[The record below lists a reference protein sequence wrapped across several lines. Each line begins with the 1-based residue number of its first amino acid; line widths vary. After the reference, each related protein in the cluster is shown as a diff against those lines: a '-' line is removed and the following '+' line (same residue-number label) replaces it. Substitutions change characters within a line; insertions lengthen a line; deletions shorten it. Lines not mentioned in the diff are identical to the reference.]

1 MNQNLCTLLTNDA
14 RARIFIR
21 TVAKWADFKHDA
33 RNMCPNVVVDVGKKT
48 RDTLPGG
55 ARFSCPAMPTEQA
68 VLNQTAL
75 LGDANKVFLTVIAIL
90 FSSADVKAIVCSST
104 PSVVVRD
111 YFADFHQRIE
121 AAKIGAPETGML
133 PEAVLVAHERMKL
146 YSICASRGVAI
157 H

>member
-1 MNQNLCTLLTNDA
+1 MDQNLCTLLTNDA
-14 RARIFIR
+14 RARVFIQ
-21 TVAKWADFKHDA
+21 TVAKWADFRHDA
-33 RNMCPNVVVDVGKKT
+33 RNMCTNVVVDTGKKS

-55 ARFSCPAMPTEQA
+55 ARFSCPEMPTEQA

-75 LGDANKVFLTVIAIL
+75 LGDANKVFLTVISIL
-90 FSSADVKAIVCSST
+90 FSSADVREIVCKAT
-104 PSVVVRD
+104 PNVVARD